1 MESSITGGSLLWS
14 CLAPM
19 GHIVEEREELELGLM
34 LEGVDK
40 KCLTQMDSLVL
51 AAWSYCLSDMRKPPE
66 YEVEQEAV
74 YIFFERCDCH
84 KLTF

>member
-19 GHIVEEREELELGLM
+19 GHIVVEEREKLELGLM

-51 AAWSYCLSDMRKPPE
+51 AVELLS
-66 YEVEQEAV
+66 
-74 YIFFERCDCH
+74 F
-84 KLTF
+84 

>member
-51 AAWSYCLSDMRKPPE
+51 AVELLS
-66 YEVEQEAV
+66 
-74 YIFFERCDCH
+74 F
-84 KLTF
+84 